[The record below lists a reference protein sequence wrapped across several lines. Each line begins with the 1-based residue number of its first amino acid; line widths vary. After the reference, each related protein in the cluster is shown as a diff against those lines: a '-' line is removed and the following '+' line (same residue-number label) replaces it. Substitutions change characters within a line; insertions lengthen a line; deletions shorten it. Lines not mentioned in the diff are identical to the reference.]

1 MRDSFPSIL
10 TENIVDIHELWM
22 TGIRHPV
29 VAHKDDV
36 DDLGEIASHQGIV
49 QVSREP
55 INISESFL

>member
-1 MRDSFPSIL
+1 
-10 TENIVDIHELWM
+10 M